1 MNQPTQQIAVRIE
14 QDMTLGDLGQVFA
27 ASGFFQDAQQKAQ
40 AIVKIMA
47 GQEFGFPPVVS
58 MSSIYIVKGR
68 PAMAASMMAALV
80 KRSGKY
86 DYRIVE
92 HTNEVCKIKYL
103 QRVDDQWEEIGVST
117 FTLADAKKAGTQN
130 IDKFPRNMLFA
141 RAMSNGV
148 RWHCADVFMGPVY
161 VPEEV
166 GVPVNEIGDPMPGY
180 TPPIQAGRSEETDSL
195 NQRLNG
201 VEKAPQAAS
210 KPSDSPGGTI
220 PPPEPSTP
228 RSGPDREPEP
238 EAGTIHPT
246 PDHIPPNPPGTP
258 SEALRPPTSDDPVDE
273 GNIPP
278 GTTEDRNGV
287 NADAQGGDLMTQAA
301 AEAQNMAKADL
312 LQAIPALEAALGLE
326 GEQITKYRLEHLRHV
341 DVTKTHVAEMRVYF
355 AWLSTR

>member
-27 ASGFFQDAQQKAQ
+27 ASGFFQDATQKAQ

-86 DYRIVE
+86 DYRITQ
-92 HTNEVCKIKYL
+92 HTNELCEIKYL
-103 QRVDDQWEEIGVST
+103 QRIDDQWEEIGVSV
-117 FTLADAKKAGTQN
+117 FTLADAKRAGTQN

-161 VPEEV
+161 VPEEM
-166 GVPVNEIGDPMPGY
+166 GIAVNEMGDP
-180 TPPIQAGRSEETDSL
+180 TPDRAILPPTGRSEGTDVL
-195 NQRLNG
+195 NQRLKG
-201 VEKAPQAAS
+201 GEKAPNAAS
-210 KPSDSPGGTI
+210 KASEPSGATI
-220 PPPEPSTP
+220 PSSGPSTP

-238 EAGTIHPT
+238 SPGATNPMPGLTQEPPELLSVESPSPTI
-246 PDHIPPNPPGTP
+246 D
-258 SEALRPPTSDDPVDE
+258 APVEE

-278 GTTEDRNGV
+278 GTTEGRTEADRAV
-287 NADAQGGDLMTQAA
+287 PEPSMLSQAT
-301 AEAQNMAKADL
+301 AEALNMSKADL
-312 LQAIPALEAALGLE
+312 LQAIPALESALGLDS
-326 GEQITKYRLEHLRHV
+326 EQIQKYRLDHLHHV
-341 DVTKTHVAEMRVYF
+341 DVTKAHIAAMRVYF